1 MRCRVLHPARPVSI
15 ALRLWP
21 RARMYEPGRM
31 FLCGRCRAQVVLC
44 SRCDRGNVYC
54 GPGCA
59 QARRRES
66 VRAAGERYQDSR
78 AGRFAHAARSRRYRV
93 RCQNVT
99 HQGSVVTA
107 ADALLPAVAALPPP
121 LPDTVNGGTAITVPS
136 PATAPTLRCS
146 RCGAAR
152 ASAVRLGWLRHR
164 RRVAG
169 PLTGAK
175 WSASADDFP

>member
-1 MRCRVLHPARPVSI
+1 MRCRVLHPARLVSI

-21 RARMYEPGRM
+21 RARMNEPGRM

-54 GPGCA
+54 GPACS

-66 VRAAGERYQDSR
+66 VRAAGRRYQDSR
-78 AGRFAHAARSRRYRV
+78 TGRFAHASRARRYRV

-99 HQGSVVTA
+99 HQGSVATA

-121 LPDTVNGGTAITVPS
+121 LPCAANSVGVVTQPSSAPVPTA
-136 PATAPTLRCS
+136 RCS
-146 RCGAAR
+146 RCGAPR
-152 ASAVRLGWLRHR
+152 ASAVRWGWLRHH

-169 PLTGAK
+169 PSTGAK
-175 WSASADDFP
+175 RSASADDFP